1 MLPLRPGMPARQTYD
16 YKRNGTTT
24 LFAALEVATGLVI
37 SELHRQ
43 HRAAEWKKFL
53 HAIDQAVP
61 AGLDVHIVAD
71 NYATRKTPAIQ
82 AWLAA
87 RPRFHMHFTPT
98 SSSWLNQVERWF
110 GELTAKMLR
119 RGAHRSVQALETG
132 IRAWISNWNDDP
144 RPFVWT
150 KTADEILES
159 LRRLLLRTSGEAH

>member
-1 MLPLRPGMPARQTYD
+1 MPGMPEKRTHD
-16 YKRNGTTT
+16 YVRYGTTT
-24 LFAALEVATGLVI
+24 LFAALDTATGLVI
-37 SELHRQ
+37 TELHRQ

-53 HAIDQAVP
+53 AKIDREVP
-61 AGLDVHIVAD
+61 AGLEVHIVAD

-87 RPRFHMHFTPT
+87 HPRVKMHFTPT

-110 GELTAKMLR
+110 GEITAKMLR
-119 RGAHRSVQALETG
+119 RGAHKSVPALEADL
-132 IRAWISNWNDDP
+132 RAWIENWNKDP

-159 LRRLLLRTSGEAH
+159 LGRLLLRTSGAGH